1 MSLQRGGCGEE
12 GDGDS
17 PQQCPPAV
25 TSLPCPQFSALAL
38 KLGLLCYGAQLV
50 ATGTVTTGDLVTFLI
65 YQMQFTKALE
75 VSPWG
80 HRVLNILPTVSP
92 SPFPMSP
99 APSPLCPRASPSVSP
114 WPPMSP
120 CPPHHVPVSSAVS
133 SYPLCHVPTLVPPCP
148 CALPCPPHQVP
159 VSSPSPHP
167 PSGVPML
174 VPHVPMLSQP
184 CPLCVLRSCS
194 NTTPT

>member
-1 MSLQRGGCGEE
+1 MSPVLGTGPEVGAPLLRGTAGGHRDHHHRGPCHLPHLPDEFHRGL
-12 GDGDS
+12 GGKPMGTPS
-17 PQQCPPAV
+17 PQRPPHCV
-25 TSLPCPQFSALAL
+25 PKPIPH
-38 KLGLLCYGAQLV
+38 V
-50 ATGTVTTGDLVTFLI
+50 
-65 YQMQFTKALE
+65 
-75 VSPWG
+75 
-80 HRVLNILPTVSP
+80 
-92 SPFPMSP
+92 P

-148 CALPCPPHQVP
+148 CALPCPTHQVP